1 MSSILIQAVSNIEK
15 GHHWFVEKEKN
26 GYFVGEF
33 NDLDELLNDYIYVKK
48 CDFNDFQATRNVI
61 DHVELD
67 YERIF
72 QFSRSLHPLNSYV
85 VNPLYVKLIEVQK

>member
-1 MSSILIQAVSNIEK
+1 M
-15 GHHWFVEKEKN
+15 
-26 GYFVGEF
+26 
-33 NDLDELLNDYIYVKK
+33 DELLNDYIYVKK